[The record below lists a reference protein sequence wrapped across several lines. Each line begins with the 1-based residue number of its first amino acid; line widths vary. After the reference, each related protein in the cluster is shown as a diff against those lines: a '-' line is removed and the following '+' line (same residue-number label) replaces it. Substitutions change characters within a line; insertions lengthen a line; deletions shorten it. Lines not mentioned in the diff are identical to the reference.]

1 MGVVWAREQGNKVGL
16 KRDKEWLKVEL
27 CIHVIIAKK
36 HSAFLC
42 PEYSGN
48 SATRVNNPR
57 DRSWVQTHP
66 WFYIVPVTL
75 GVRRGCM

>member
-48 SATRVNNPR
+48 STTRVKIDDLSFQN
-57 DRSWVQTHP
+57 H
-66 WFYIVPVTL
+66 VTL
-75 GVRRGCM
+75 NRK